1 MSTRAPYSLSPALL
15 VVRILLCAAFLP
27 SGLRDLGTVEYSG
40 DEAVQVRRLLD
51 PVPEKPETPPEEATN
66 DVAPASLR
74 QATAPEPVQADPD
87 PSTVTA
93 RALMR
98 KAMLIED
105 SGMGSPVLFAWLVV
119 LVQIVGSSLLL
130 LGLLSRVW
138 ALGLCIITAGNF
150 VFISLPV
157 LCSKPLMYLSP
168 AGDVLLQTQAGAELG
183 LFGSSLVVMLCGAG
197 AFSLDRMLF
206 GGTRAMRR
214 ARMHDREDEDD
225 G

>member
-15 VVRILLCAAFLP
+15 VVRILLFAAFLP
-27 SGLRDLGTVEYSG
+27 SGLRDLGMVEYAG
-40 DEAVQVRRLLD
+40 AEAVQVRRLLN
-51 PVPEKPETPPEEATN
+51 PVPEKPETSPAKAAK
-66 DVAPASLR
+66 DVAPASFR

-87 PSTVTA
+87 TSPVTA
-93 RALMR
+93 RALMK

-138 ALGLCIITAGNF
+138 ALGLCVIAAGNF
-150 VFISLPV
+150 VFICLPV

-168 AGDVLLQTQAGAELG
+168 TGDALLQTQAAAELG

-197 AFSLDRMLF
+197 AFSLDRLLF

-214 ARMHDREDEDD
+214 ARMHDDEDD
-225 G
+225 H